1 MPLTARRWR
10 RALALALPL
19 VSLAAGCARGAP
31 DATPEGAVR
40 LWLEKMETSTE
51 DPRAMREAFVL
62 LGPAARANLD
72 ERAQRASR
80 VQGRRVEAYE
90 MLAEGRFGLKFRPKA
105 MVSHIEGDRA
115 TVEVTGD
122 DPVREHARVLCARE
136 PRGQEPGEPGEHERD
151 HAPGKGGAWRVEPEL
166 PDVMALPRR

>member
-1 MPLTARRWR
+1 
-10 RALALALPL
+10 
-19 VSLAAGCARGAP
+19 VLAAGCARGAP

-90 MLAEGRFGLKFRPKA
+90 MLAEGRFGLKFRPKV
-105 MVSHIEGDRA
+105 MVSHVEGDRA

-136 PRGQEPGEPGEHERD
+136 PRGQEPGDPGEHDRD
-151 HAPGKGGAWRVEPEL
+151 RAPAPARGSAWRVEPEL

>member
-1 MPLTARRWR
+1 MAVHARTLG
-10 RALALALPL
+10 ATLALAMALGASA
-19 VSLAAGCARGAP
+19 VACTRAAP
-31 DATPEGAVR
+31 DATPDGVVR
-40 LWLEKMETSTE
+40 LWLDKMETSTE

-80 VQGRRVEAYE
+80 VQGRRVEPYE

-105 MVSHIEGDRA
+105 MVSRIEGDRA
-115 TVEVTGD
+115 IVEVTGD
-122 DPVREHARVLCARE
+122 APMTEHAVVHCARE
-136 PRGQEPGEPGEHERD
+136 GASPGV
-151 HAPGKGGAWRVEPEL
+151 WRVEPEL